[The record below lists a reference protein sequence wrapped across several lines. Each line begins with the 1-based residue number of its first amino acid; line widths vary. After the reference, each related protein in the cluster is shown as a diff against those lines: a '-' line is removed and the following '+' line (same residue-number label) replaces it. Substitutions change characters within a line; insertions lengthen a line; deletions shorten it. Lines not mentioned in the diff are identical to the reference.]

1 MSSMASPAAAE
12 RDPDNRLLS
21 HMPVRRLEAEAIRD
35 AILSVSGELDAEM
48 FGPSIPVYYAYD
60 VGKTKG
66 DNPKGPLD
74 GEGRRAIYQE
84 IRRNT
89 HNPFLEVFDLP
100 APASTRGERDVTN
113 VPAQALTMLN
123 SPFVILEAENWAKKL
138 TLRQDQTA
146 AERVDAM
153 FEKALGRQ
161 PSASERDRA
170 QTYLAM
176 LAEEHGAD
184 DPMASTPVWRDFA
197 QTLFNLKEFLYVR

>member
-1 MSSMASPAAAE
+1 MNALTLQTIVTEELGAA
-12 RDPDNRLLS
+12 RIG
-21 HMPVRRLEAEAIRD
+21 V
-35 AILSVSGELDAEM
+35 
-48 FGPSIPVYYAYD
+48 

-74 GEGRRAIYQE
+74 GKGRRAIYQE

-100 APASTRGERDVTN
+100 APASTRGERDTTN

-123 SPFVILEAENWAKKL
+123 SPFVILESEKW
-138 TLRQDQTA
+138 
-146 AERVDAM
+146 AERLTQQKDASMAARVESM
-153 FEKALGRQ
+153 FERALGRK
-161 PSASERDRA
+161 PSADERDRA

-176 LAEEHGAD
+176 LTEEHGAA
-184 DPMASTPVWRDFA
+184 DPMESKPVWRDFA